1 MNVTGHFDYLQD
13 GRAYGWAFA
22 PEHPEKR
29 LNIEILANGEVI
41 AHGTAADFRE
51 DLLTAGI
58 GDGHHLFALTLSHE
72 LFDGQ
77 IYTLTA
83 REAETGTPL
92 PGGPYSF
99 GPELRTPE
107 YPQIRRR
114 TGLQL
119 FAELFTRPP
128 YEQYADKVEN
138 FLTAYR
144 IAARFQ
150 ETGQIL
156 EARSAWL
163 TINQALGENA
173 PGYCKLGECLM
184 LEGNPAEALDAFRIA
199 AGCDMRLHWA
209 FLGMANALYAL
220 GQLEEAEEALQASI
234 ALQPE
239 DASLR
244 ERLQH
249 IQRHGLPRRI
259 ESLIE
264 AGQRDAAIALLKATL
279 LRQPDHDQALQL
291 LGDLLCPPADSDL
304 PGLDKLRELTK
315 AQRILDALLDDIEAR
330 HSEGASR

>member
-22 PEHPEKR
+22 TEHPKKR
-29 LNIEILANGEVI
+29 LNIEILADGEVI
-41 AHGTAADFRE
+41 AHGIAADFRE
-51 DLLTAGI
+51 DLLAAGI

-77 IYTLTA
+77 IHTLSA

-92 PGGPYSF
+92 AGGPHSF
-99 GPELRTPE
+99 GPELRSLD
-107 YPQIRRR
+107 YPQIRRS

-119 FAELFTRPP
+119 FAELFDRPP
-128 YEQYADKVEN
+128 YDQHADRLDN
-138 FLTAYR
+138 FLEAYR
-144 IAARFQ
+144 LASRLQ
-150 ETGQIL
+150 ETGQTF

-163 TINQALGENA
+163 AINQALGENA

-184 LEGNPAEALDAFRIA
+184 LEGNPAEALDAFRTA

-220 GQLEEAEEALQASI
+220 GQFEEAEEALQVSI

-291 LGDLLCPPADSDL
+291 LGDLLCPPTDSDL

-315 AQRILDALLDDIEAR
+315 AQRVLDALLDDIEAR
-330 HSEGASR
+330 HSEAASR

>member
-22 PEHPEKR
+22 PEHPKKR
-29 LNIEILANGEVI
+29 LNIEILADGEVI

-77 IYTLTA
+77 IHTLTA

-92 PGGPYSF
+92 AGGPHSF
-99 GPELRTPE
+99 GPELRSLD
-107 YPQIRRR
+107 YPQIRRS

-119 FAELFTRPP
+119 FAELFDRPP
-128 YEQYADKVEN
+128 YDQHADKLDN
-138 FLTAYR
+138 FLEAYR
-144 IAARFQ
+144 LASRLQ
-150 ETGQIL
+150 ETGQTF

-163 TINQALGENA
+163 AINQALGENA

-184 LEGNPAEALDAFRIA
+184 LEGNPAEALDAFCTA
-199 AGCDMRLHWA
+199 AGCDMRLHWT

-220 GQLEEAEEALQASI
+220 GQFEKAEEALQASI
-234 ALQPE
+234 ALQPD

-291 LGDLLCPPADSDL
+291 LGDLLCPPAGDL

-330 HSEGASR
+330 HSEAASR